1 MREVKIRPNLENCRK
16 KLTLQREQLDGCSKA
31 ACGISRWLFASFQIF
46 FLVFGPKPQSI
57 ESRSPPNLGFSS
69 LLKTSSLKY

>member
-1 MREVKIRPNLENCRK
+1 MV
-16 KLTLQREQLDGCSKA
+16 A
-31 ACGISRWLFASFQIF
+31 AKRHAASAGGYLHLSQI